1 MAERKQGTVKW
12 FNSSKGFGFIEQ
24 EDGEDVFVH
33 FDSIVGEGYKTLAE
47 NDKVEFSVT
56 EGPKGL
62 QASEVKVI
70 Q

>member
-1 MAERKQGTVKW
+1 MAERIQGTVKW

-24 EDGEDVFVH
+24 EGGDDVFVH
-33 FDSIVGEGYKTLAE
+33 FDSIVGEGYKTLQE

-70 Q
+70 